1 MKRRLPITLVLIG
14 LLGSVVPSPVWA
26 QQDRM
31 NQQSEEE
38 FRKLMPITGTVKTM
52 AGDFKLDH
60 SFPAP
65 GEAEKIYDLMDHQRA
80 TQLYLWGLPIVG
92 MTRWHLGMVENYED
106 YDYNKL
112 LSVRTFNERRGILT
126 ANETTDYFWGF
137 GNTRKSAVIL
147 EIPPGVAVGMICDM
161 WEQSPGDYGIF
172 GPNDG
177 KGDLVA
183 VVGPNTPADMV
194 PERSDE
200 LRILEIG
207 TDQCYWLFRLVGTS
221 DEVKAF
227 TAKLKIYNY
236 KEKPAPVDIIP
247 GEDKFTAEYQPRGLT
262 YWEML
267 HTAINTEVVQDR
279 DRFFMYWLRQL
290 GIEKGKPFKPTER
303 QKKILIDGATTG
315 ELMAKTLVYN
325 ERMDGVL
332 RQNNWR
338 MILGGEWGDGQK
350 YTNRMRYWD
359 AFDPRARYT
368 YEAITTSPAMTM
380 PKPGKAQLYIGKF
393 EDEDDQRLRGENNY
407 VIRIEKDVPAKLF
420 WSIVV
425 YDADTRCIIDNRKGA
440 AGGKATAG
448 SKTKGIRKNAD
459 GSYYVLLGPDA
470 PPKGWEANH
479 VQTLPG
485 RGWFPYMRMYGATEK
500 AFNDEYKFPTINKVK
515 DFSEY
520 TK

>member
-1 MKRRLPITLVLIG
+1 MKTKQLFTLILA
-14 LLGSVVPSPVWA
+14 LLMAVSLVTTAGA
-26 QQDRM
+26 KQQIPK
-31 NQQSEEE
+31 QQSEKE
-38 FRKLMPITGTVKTM
+38 FQSLMPLTGTVKTM

-92 MTRWHLGMVENYED
+92 MTRWHTGYLNNYKD
-106 YDYNKL
+106 YDYNKI
-112 LSVRTFNERRGILT
+112 VAVKTFNERRGVLT

-194 PERSDE
+194 PEQSDD

-207 TDQCYWLFRLVGTS
+207 TDQTYWLFRLVGTP

-227 TAKLKIYNY
+227 TEKLKIYNY
-236 KEKPAPVDIIP
+236 GDKPVPVDIIP
-247 GEDKFTAEYQPRGLT
+247 GEDKFTAEYQPRGLA

-267 HTAINTEVVQDR
+267 HTAINMEVVQDR

-290 GIEKGKPFKPTER
+290 GIEKGKPFNPTER
-303 QKKILIDGATTG
+303 QKKILIDGAKTG

-350 YTNRMRYWD
+350 YTNRMKYWD

-420 WSIVV
+420 WSTVV
-425 YDADTRCIIDNRKGA
+425 YDADTRTIIDNRKGA

-485 RGWFPYMRMYGATEK
+485 RGWFPYIRMYGATEK
-500 AFNDEYKFPTINKVK
+500 AFNDEYKFPTVNKVK
-515 DFSEY
+515 EFSEY
-520 TK
+520 IK

>member
-1 MKRRLPITLVLIG
+1 MKTKQLFTLILA
-14 LLGSVVPSPVWA
+14 LLMAVSLVTTAGA
-26 QQDRM
+26 KQQIPK
-31 NQQSEEE
+31 QQSEKE
-38 FRKLMPITGTVKTM
+38 FQSLMPITGPVETM
-52 AGDFKLDH
+52 GGTFQLDH

-92 MTRWHLGMVENYED
+92 MTRWHTGYLNNYKD
-106 YDYNKL
+106 YDYNKI
-112 LSVRTFNERRGILT
+112 VAVKTFNERRGVLT

-177 KGDLVA
+177 KGDLIA
-183 VVGPNTPADMV
+183 VVGPTTPQDMV
-194 PERSDE
+194 PEASDE
-200 LRILEIG
+200 LRILKID
-207 TDQCYWLFRLVGTS
+207 TDQCYWLFRLIGTPE
-221 DEVKAF
+221 EVKAF
-227 TAKLKIYNY
+227 TGKLNIYNFG
-236 KEKPAPVDIIP
+236 EKTAPVDIIP
-247 GEDKFTAEYQPRGLT
+247 GEDKFTAEYQPRGLA

-267 HTAINTEVVQDR
+267 HTAINMEVVQDR

-290 GIEKGKPFKPTER
+290 GIEKGKPFNPTER
-303 QKKILIDGATTG
+303 QKKILIDGAETG

-338 MILGGEWGDGQK
+338 MILGGTWGDGQK
-350 YTNRMRYWD
+350 YTNRMKYWD

-393 EDEDDQRLRGENNY
+393 EDENDVRLRGEDNY

-500 AFNDEYKFPTINKVK
+500 AFNDEYKFPTVNKVK
-515 DFSEY
+515 EFSEY
-520 TK
+520 IK